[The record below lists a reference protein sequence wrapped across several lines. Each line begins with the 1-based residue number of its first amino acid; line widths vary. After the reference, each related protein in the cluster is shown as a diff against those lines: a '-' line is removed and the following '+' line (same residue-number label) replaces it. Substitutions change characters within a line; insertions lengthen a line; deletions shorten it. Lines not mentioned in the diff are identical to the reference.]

1 MCLVKLIVVLLV
13 ALLITTALGCATTN
27 NTTRDPTSLDAPAV
41 YWAAGA
47 DTATTSIALHNGA
60 RELNPLGFWGAT
72 AMKLVYLSRRNSLD
86 ADTRTRYDRIATSVW
101 TGAAA
106 NNFVQIIAPMP
117 VVYTI
122 LVGFMVGYTV
132 YTTGGEVAEPKN

>member
-1 MCLVKLIVVLLV
+1 MRLVKLITV
-13 ALLITTALGCATTN
+13 ALVTTVITLMLGCATVK
-27 NTTRDPTSLDAPAV
+27 DSDVPAV

-47 DTATTSIALHNGA
+47 DVATTSIALDNGA
-60 RELNPLGFWGAT
+60 RELNPLGFVGAT

-106 NNFVQIIAPMP
+106 NNFVQILSP
-117 VVYTI
+117 VPLLFSVT
-122 LVGFMVGYTV
+122 VGFMVGYTV
-132 YTTGGEVAEPKN
+132 YTQSEVLEPKN